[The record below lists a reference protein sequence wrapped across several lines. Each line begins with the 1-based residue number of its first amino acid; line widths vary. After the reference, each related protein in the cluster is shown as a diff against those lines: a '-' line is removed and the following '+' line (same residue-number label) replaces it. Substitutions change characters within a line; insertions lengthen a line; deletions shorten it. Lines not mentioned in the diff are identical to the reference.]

1 MRRAAVLVSAGL
13 PRCWRR
19 AASAQNDR
27 PRNLILFVPDG
38 LRGRIVTPQ
47 TAPTMAEV
55 RDKGVNFKNS
65 HSLFPTFTTAN
76 ASAMATG
83 HHLGDTGDFSN
94 TIYTG
99 YPVEAAGGT
108 VTPFLESDPVL
119 RDVDEHF
126 GGDYL
131 NEETVLKMARAKG
144 YSTAA
149 MGKLGPTLIFDH
161 TDKIGADGLHSI
173 VIDDAT
179 GSKNGVPLSQEMQA
193 ALTKAGLPLV
203 TPSRGESAKAGDAK
217 TPGTLVPNTAQQ
229 AYFADVAT
237 KVVLPMFKAR
247 NKPFVLVF
255 WSRDPD
261 GSQHNNG
268 DSLNTVTPGINGP
281 TSIAGIHNADDNLA
295 QLRKALDDLGLAAS
309 TNIIISSD
317 HGFSTISKESKS
329 SPAAKASYDDT
340 PKDFLPMGFLAID
353 LAKALD
359 LPLFDPND
367 KNARVADNAHPK
379 AGNGLLGNDPDKP
392 DLVVANNGGSDLIYL
407 PNKDKKLAA
416 RTIKALLEQDYVSGL
431 FVDDK
436 LGRFPGTLEM
446 SQLGL
451 KGKAVTPTP
460 SIVVNFRSYTTGCDE
475 PTNCS
480 VEVADTVLRQG
491 QGMHG
496 SFGRGDTMNFTAA
509 IGPDFKAGYVDPL
522 PVSNADVGMTIAQL
536 MGLHTAAAGGLI
548 GRVMS
553 EALPNGIIP
562 KAADGNDHLQAGSQR
577 TADDREVPARAVAT
591 LFRCGGISGANGRP
605 RSRRR
610 QTKNGGEITPP
621 SQLCRFPGDGYI
633 PMSNTFGRCASGN
646 AAAPTMVATIL
657 IRVRLLRC
665 LPRIWLAIHSS
676 ISVSTSTA
684 RSAPSFRS
692 RCPAT
697 AQRCAAAPASR
708 TRRPRDARLPWPTGR
723 RNVRRRCARRRH
735 R

>member
-1 MRRAAVLVSAGL
+1 MRRSIVLLFAGL
-13 PRCWRR
+13 MLLSTGM
-19 AASAQNDR
+19 ASAQNST
-27 PRNLILFVPDG
+27 PHNLILFVPDG
-38 LRGRIVTPQ
+38 LRGRIVTPE
-47 TAPTMAEV
+47 TAPAMAEV
-55 RDKGVNFKNS
+55 RDKGINFKNS

-83 HHLGDTGDFSN
+83 HYLGDTGDFSN

-99 YPVEAAGGT
+99 YPVGSADGT
-108 VTPFLESDPVL
+108 VTPFLEADPVL
-119 RDVDEHF
+119 HDVDEHF

-149 MGKLGPTLIFDH
+149 IGKLGPTLIFDH

-173 VIDDAT
+173 VIDDST
-179 GSKNGVPLSQEMQA
+179 GGKGGVPLSQEMQA
-193 ALTKAGLPLV
+193 ALTKANLPLA
-203 TPSRGESAKAGDAK
+203 TPSRGDNGKAGDAT

-229 AYFADVAT
+229 AYMADVTT

-261 GSQHNNG
+261 GSQHNTG

-281 TSIAGIHNADDNLA
+281 TSMAGIKNADNNLA
-295 QLRKALDDLGLAAS
+295 QLRKALDDLGLAAT
-309 TNIIISSD
+309 TNIIVSSD
-317 HGFSTISKESKS
+317 HGFSTISKESKT
-329 SPAAKASYDDT
+329 SPSAKPTYGDT

-367 KNARVADNAHPK
+367 KNARVADSAHPK
-379 AGNGLLGNDPDKP
+379 AGNGLLGQDPGKP
-392 DLVVANNGGSDLIYL
+392 DLVVATNGGSDLIYL
-407 PNKDKKLAA
+407 PNNKDKKLAD

-436 LGRFPGTLEM
+436 FGRFPGTLPM

-460 SIVVNFRSYTTGCDE
+460 SIVVNFRSYVAGCEE

-496 SFGRGDTMNFTAA
+496 SFGRGDTMNFMAA
-509 IGPDFKAGYVDPL
+509 IGPDFKAGYVDAL
-522 PVSNADVGMTIAQL
+522 PVNNADVGMTIAQL
-536 MGLHTAAAGGLI
+536 MGLHPVAAGGLM

-562 KAADGNDHLQAGSQR
+562 KAADGTITSRPAANGLKTVLKFQRVLSQR
-577 TADDREVPARAVAT
+577 YFDVA
-591 LFRCGGISGANGRP
+591 G
-605 RSRRR
+605 
-610 QTKNGGEITPP
+610 
-621 SQLCRFPGDGYI
+621 FPGRTVGLD
-633 PMSNTFGRCASGN
+633 AESGKQK
-646 AAAPTMVATIL
+646 
-657 IRVRLLRC
+657 
-665 LPRIWLAIHSS
+665 
-676 ISVSTSTA
+676 TA
-684 RSAPSFRS
+684 G
-692 RCPAT
+692 
-697 AQRCAAAPASR
+697 Q
-708 TRRPRDARLPWPTGR
+708 
-723 RNVRRRCARRRH
+723 
-735 R
+735 